1 MDNAND
7 QFEPPKWADR
17 FLKWYCSDS
26 RLEEIQ
32 GDLHELFEYRI
43 SQSSVSQAKKRYAWD
58 VIRCCK
64 SYAFRKKSN
73 YSRTNNIDMLKNYFI
88 ICLRTLMRH
97 KSYSAINIFGLTLGI
112 VCFTFIFMY
121 VDDELSYDQFH
132 EKKSQ
137 IYTVPFT
144 WHFGATVLPTAKAT
158 TNVGPM
164 LKERFPEVINSLR
177 ITNKGKTTIKNDNFI
192 GEESGVLYADSTFFD
207 FFSLRLME
215 GDEKTALVEP
225 NSIILTEKLAE
236 KYFGENWK
244 NNSLLDSILLVNGS
258 SAYKITGVIQPLP
271 DNSHLQ
277 FNALTSFSSL
287 SESNGAGS
295 YDNSAYMTYI
305 LLEEHVNALELE
317 SKMHEMIQ
325 EEFKDMDPIPI
336 EIGLTP
342 MTDIYLHTQMSTSVG
357 PISDVKYVYI
367 FGLIGLVIIIIACIN
382 YMNLATARS
391 VERAKEVG
399 VRKVMGALRKQL
411 TIQFLVES
419 LVITFISIAISLL
432 VIYSSLP
439 FFNALTG
446 KMLSVNLLENTD
458 LLRALCVIWLSVSLL
473 AGVYPALSISGFR
486 VINVL
491 KGSFKNSATGNALRK
506 VLVTFQFAI
515 SATLIIGTIVVF
527 QQLQYL
533 QNKNLGFNHEH
544 IISIPINAPV
554 RAKLDLLKNELNQY
568 EQITSVS
575 AMYQTPGNI
584 GFETTIA
591 EKTGEENRHLMR
603 SAIVDKD
610 FIDITSLKLL
620 VGDAFLGTDTSE
632 YEYIINQQTAEF
644 FGWEEDEIV
653 GKRLMVWGGEWG
665 TVKGMVEDFHY
676 ASLHEEIKP
685 LVIIGMAET
694 SSMYRNLLVKIKGD
708 NINETIQIIEEKW
721 QGLIPEKPFSYAFLD
736 DEFSSTYDK
745 EQKLSTVFTVFAF
758 IAILIG
764 CLGLFGLASYAS
776 VQRSKEIGVRKILGA
791 TVTSITLLL
800 SQSFSKQI
808 LVALIIALP
817 LAYFSMNEW
826 LSTFAYR
833 INISWYI
840 LAFGAV
846 VTIVIALSTVAYRS
860 ISAALSNPA
869 DTLRSE

>member
-1 MDNAND
+1 MDNSD
-7 QFEPPKWADR
+7 HQTEPPKWADR
-17 FLKWYCSDS
+17 FLKWYCSES

-43 SQSSVSQAKKRYAWD
+43 SQSSVSQAKKHYVWD
-58 VIRCCK
+58 VVRCCK

-73 YSRTNNIDMLKNYFI
+73 YSRTNNIDMFKNYFT

-121 VDDELSYDQFH
+121 VNDELSYDQFH
-132 EKKSQ
+132 EKKSS
-137 IYTVPFT
+137 IYTVPLT
-144 WHFGATVLPTAKAT
+144 WHFGETVLPTAKAT
-158 TNVGPM
+158 SNVGPM

-177 ITNKGKTTIKNDNFI
+177 LTNRGKTTIKNDNFI
-192 GEESGVLYADSTFFD
+192 GEEIGVLSADSTFFD

-215 GDEKTALVEP
+215 GDKKTALVEP
-225 NSIILTEKLAE
+225 KSIILTEKLAE
-236 KYFGENWK
+236 KYYGEHWR
-244 NNSLLDSILLVNGS
+244 NNSLLGKILLINGS
-258 SAYKITGVIQPLP
+258 SEYKITGVIEPLP

-287 SESNGAGS
+287 SESNGNGS

-305 LLEEHVNALELE
+305 LLEDHTSGAELQV
-317 SKMHEMIQ
+317 KMSEMIQ
-325 EEFKDMDPIPI
+325 EEFKNRDPIPI

-357 PISDVKYVYI
+357 SISDVKYVYI

-411 TIQFLVES
+411 TFQFLIES
-419 LVITFISIAISLL
+419 LVITFISIAISLV
-432 VIYSSLP
+432 VIYTSLP

-458 LLRALCVIWLSVSLL
+458 LLGALCIIWVSVSLL

-491 KGSFKNSATGNALRK
+491 KGSFKHSVTGILLRK

-515 SATLIIGTIVVF
+515 SATLIIGTIVVY

-533 QNKNLGFNHEH
+533 QNKNLGYNKEH
-544 IISIPINAPV
+544 VLSIPINAPV
-554 RAKLDLLKNELNQY
+554 RAKLDLLKQELNQY
-568 EQITSVS
+568 DQITNVS

-584 GFETTIA
+584 GFETTFA
-591 EKTGEENRHLMR
+591 EREGEENRQLMR
-603 SAIVDKD
+603 AAIVDKD
-610 FIDITSLKLL
+610 FLDVTSLKLL
-620 VGDAFLGTDTSE
+620 AGDTFLGTDTSE
-632 YEYIINQQTAEF
+632 YEYIVNQQTADF

-653 GKRLMVWGGEWG
+653 GKRLMIWGEWG
-665 TVKGMVEDFHY
+665 TVKGMVKDFHY

-685 LVIIGMAET
+685 LVIVGMAET

-708 NINETIQIIEEKW
+708 HINETIQTIEGKWKELII
-721 QGLIPEKPFSYAFLD
+721 EKPFSYSFLD
-736 DEFSSTYDK
+736 DEFESTYNK

-791 TVTSITLLL
+791 SVTSITLLL

-808 LVALIIALP
+808 IVSLIIALP
-817 LAYFSMNEW
+817 LSYFAMNEW
-826 LSTFAYR
+826 LDTFAYR

-840 LAFGAV
+840 LAFGALI
-846 VTIVIALSTVAYRS
+846 TIIIALSTVTYRS
-860 ISAALSNPA
+860 ITAALSNPA
-869 DTLRSE
+869 DTLRAE